1 MRLIIKRC
9 FDVTFASLAF
19 LVLLPLLALVAIAV
33 RFAMGT
39 PVLFT
44 QTRPGYRGSPFR
56 LLKFRTMTE
65 ARDTQGQMLP
75 DSERLTKL
83 GAILRRYSLDELP
96 QIWNILGGSMSFV
109 GPRPLLME
117 YLPRYTPE
125 QMRRHDAKPGVT
137 GWAQINGR
145 NTLTWE
151 QRFQLDVWYVDHQC
165 LRLDAFI
172 LARTFSK
179 VVRRE
184 GISQVGHATMSKFMG
199 TDRLIQ

>member
-9 FDVTFASLAF
+9 FDIAFASLAF

-39 PVLFT
+39 PVFFT
-44 QTRPGYRGSPFR
+44 QTRPGYKGSPFR

-65 ARDTQGQMLP
+65 ARDAQGHMLP

-83 GAILRRYSLDELP
+83 GVILRRYSLDELP

-151 QRFQLDVWYVDHQC
+151 QRFQLDVWYVEHQC
-165 LRLDAFI
+165 LRLDTFI

-199 TDRLIQ
+199 TNRLIQ